1 MVNTDKKTALTTKII
16 WALLVLFLVVTIVAQ
31 LVIYFYNPITTEV
44 ATYYKSS
51 HSYVFKG
58 VCVRDEKTVT
68 YNGSGVISYTH
79 EDGAKLAKNSVI
91 AKIYKSQ
98 NDLAIQQQIDE
109 LNKQIEVLED
119 AQSLVGTD
127 NSQLEAFSSQIYEKH
142 SLLIQNIDKGDY
154 QAAADMKSDLLNL
167 YSKKQIV
174 KGNETSYDDKIAQ
187 LNNQIAA
194 LKARISQTPVDM
206 QISESGYFVN
216 NADGYEVSL
225 NYETMKELTADNIND
240 IIKNPVQNVSSNI
253 IGKIV
258 DDYKWRFIG
267 IIDANLTDVY
277 EGGTVNVCIG
287 SSTNPVPADV
297 ISVEKQEDGTN
308 IAIFECNRFSSDY
321 ITGRVAQFR
330 IVLNDYVGIRVPMEA
345 VRFDE
350 EGNRGVF
357 VKSGVEIRFKKIEMI
372 SSEDDY
378 LIASDTTE
386 RDGYLSLY
394 DNIVVEGKDLYDG
407 KIIL

>member
-1 MVNTDKKTALTTKII
+1 M
-16 WALLVLFLVVTIVAQ
+16 
-31 LVIYFYNPITTEV
+31 
-44 ATYYKSS
+44 
-51 HSYVFKG
+51 
-58 VCVRDEKTVT
+58 
-68 YNGSGVISYTH
+68 
-79 EDGAKLAKNSVI
+79 
-91 AKIYKSQ
+91 
-98 NDLAIQQQIDE
+98 
-109 LNKQIEVLED
+109 
-119 AQSLVGTD
+119 
-127 NSQLEAFSSQIYEKH
+127 
-142 SLLIQNIDKGDY
+142 
-154 QAAADMKSDLLNL
+154 
-167 YSKKQIV
+167 
-174 KGNETSYDDKIAQ
+174 
-187 LNNQIAA
+187 
-194 LKARISQTPVDM
+194 
-206 QISESGYFVN
+206 
-216 NADGYEVSL
+216 
-225 NYETMKELTADNIND
+225 
-240 IIKNPVQNVSSNI
+240 
-253 IGKIV
+253 
-258 DDYKWRFIG
+258 
-267 IIDANLTDVY
+267 
-277 EGGTVNVCIG
+277 
-287 SSTNPVPADV
+287 PADV